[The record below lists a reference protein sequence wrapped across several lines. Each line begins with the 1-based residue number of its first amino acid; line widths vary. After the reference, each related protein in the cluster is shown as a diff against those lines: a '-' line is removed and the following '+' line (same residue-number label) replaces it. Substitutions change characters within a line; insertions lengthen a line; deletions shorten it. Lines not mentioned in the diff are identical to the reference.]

1 MQNQTKIIII
11 FFLIKEINA
20 VKMIQREW
28 RRYREDKDDNKTNE
42 VKNDQENENV

>member
-1 MQNQTKIIII
+1 
-11 FFLIKEINA
+11 
-20 VKMIQREW
+20 MIQREW